1 MSDALRDVPRPSPQQ
16 LVSAPLE
23 LANVALVVG
32 AATLV
37 ASAPTPVG
45 VSLVFVM
52 AFDLV
57 VLWGCVAMF
66 VIEKRGLPAEDA
78 EHYSELSL
86 DRSRML
92 TRFVEWI
99 VLGANASLAS
109 ALFLDPT
116 VTIVLTFVAVAGP
129 IVAFLPPLTRLQREM
144 RRIAG
149 TNVPGTD
156 LSRWRAGGLVYWAPD
171 DPSIVVPKRIGIG
184 STLNM
189 AHPVSWI
196 LIGAAIVIPLLI
208 SLLTV
213 ASLG

>member
-1 MSDALRDVPRPSPQQ
+1 MPEARRDVPRPRPQE

-32 AATLV
+32 AAALV
-37 ASAPTPVG
+37 AGAPTPVSWGLVG
-45 VSLVFVM
+45 VMV
-52 AFDLV
+52 FDLV

-66 VIEKRGLPAEDA
+66 VIEKRGLPPEDG
-78 EHYSELSL
+78 EHYAELSL
-86 DRSRML
+86 ERSRML

-99 VLGANASLAS
+99 ILGTNAALAS

-116 VTIVLTFVAVAGP
+116 VTVLITFLAIAGP
-129 IVAFLPPLTRLQREM
+129 IVVFLPPLTRVQREM

-156 LSRWRAGGLVYWAPD
+156 LAQWRAGGLVYWAPD

-196 LIGAAIVIPLLI
+196 LIGAVVVIPLLI
-208 SLLTV
+208 SLLLA
-213 ASLG
+213 ASV